1 MSMKRKIKREH
12 NNKLLKQMSKLPGER
27 LTPAQKR
34 ITQQIEDFFTEKGH
48 IQGVAEAQQIFK
60 QRLIH
65 DVPKIKGVGPAL
77 YKEITKALGFPE
89 LKEMER
95 KKK

>member
-1 MSMKRKIKREH
+1 MSMKRKMKREH

-60 QRLIH
+60 QRLVNDI
-65 DVPKIKGVGPAL
+65 PKIKGVGPAL
-77 YKEITKALGFPE
+77 YKEIAKALGFPE
-89 LKEMER
+89 IKEME